1 MLRKFQVEHKIL
13 PENRDSVDSIFF
25 RKLKRNVAT
34 LLMIWLKK
42 SFETECHSNRVS
54 NGLFKLVTFNL
65 HLMSTCLV
73 PFSDKIA

>member
-13 PENRDSVDSIFF
+13 PENRDSVFF
-25 RKLKRNVAT
+25 QNVETKCSNTSDDMA
-34 LLMIWLKK
+34 KK
-42 SFETECHSNRVS
+42 SSETGCHSNRVS

-73 PFSDKIA
+73 PFSNKIA